1 MLTCERT
8 PEVVSS
14 TFMFAQVG
22 MAKCNHRGFIW
33 IPVVVTL
40 NYIAQIL
47 KIYILDV
54 CIDDLAVQ
62 G

>member
-47 KIYILDV
+47 KI
-54 CIDDLAVQ
+54 
-62 G
+62 